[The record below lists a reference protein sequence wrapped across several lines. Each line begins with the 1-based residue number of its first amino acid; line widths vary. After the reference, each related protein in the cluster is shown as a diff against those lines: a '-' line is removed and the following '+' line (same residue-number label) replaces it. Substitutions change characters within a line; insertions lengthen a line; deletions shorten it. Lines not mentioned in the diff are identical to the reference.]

1 MKKFMMTLAAVF
13 CCAMTTTIFT
23 ACGSDDDD
31 NNGSPAERKIVGY
44 QVDYSL
50 NIPQTVYSLSASATC
65 GNLYLLFDKIEV
77 GYIDE
82 NGQEQREVVT
92 GGQWSK
98 TVTYKKTLDGY
109 LKLYLTKPA
118 SLDVESLPYEKYDQ
132 GVTCAPTLAL
142 QGVTVIYSDGKKEPP
157 TMYTPAKVSTSD
169 ASFAVSKGKLVEYL
183 GIFKDEVKVMSIKLE
198 V

>member
-1 MKKFMMTLAAVF
+1 MKKFLTMAAAAITLL
-13 CCAMTTTIFT
+13 MTTTVLT
-23 ACGSDDDD
+23 ACGSDDD
-31 NNGSPAERKIVGY
+31 NNDAPAERKIVGY

-82 NGQEQREVVT
+82 NGQEQREPVT

-98 TVTYKKTLDGY
+98 TVTYKSTLDGY

-132 GVTCAPTLAL
+132 GVTCVPTLAL

-169 ASFAVSKGKLVEYL
+169 ASFAVSKSKLADYL
-183 GIFKDEVKVMSIKLE
+183 SVFKDEVKVMSIKLE

>member
-23 ACGSDDDD
+23 ACGSDDD
-31 NNGSPAERKIVGY
+31 NNDAPAERKIVGY

-50 NIPQTVYSLSASATC
+50 DIPQTVYSLSASATC

-92 GGQWSK
+92 GGQWTK

-118 SLDVESLPYEKYDQ
+118 SLDVEGLPYEKYDQ
-132 GVTCAPTLAL
+132 GVTCVPTLAL

>member
-1 MKKFMMTLAAVF
+1 MKKFMMTLAAVL
-13 CCAMTTTIFT
+13 CCAMATTVFT
-23 ACGSDDDD
+23 ACGDDDD
-31 NNGSPAERKIVGY
+31 NNNDTPADRKIVGY

-50 NIPQTVYSLSASATC
+50 NIPQTVFSLSASATC

-82 NGQEQREVVT
+82 NGQEQREVVNN
-92 GGQWSK
+92 GRWSK
-98 TVTYKKTLDGY
+98 TVTYKKSLDGY

-118 SLDVESLPYEKYDQ
+118 NLDVESLPYEKYDQ
-132 GVTCAPTLAL
+132 GVTFTPTLGL
-142 QGVTVIYSDGKKEPP
+142 GGITVIYSDGKKEAP

-169 ASFAVSKGKLVEYL
+169 ASFAVSKNKLVDYL
-183 GIFKDEVKVMSIKLE
+183 SVFRDEVKVLSIKLE

>member
-1 MKKFMMTLAAVF
+1 MTLAAVL
-13 CCAMTTTIFT
+13 CCAMTTTVLT
-23 ACGSDDDD
+23 ACGGDDD
-31 NNGSPAERKIVGY
+31 NNDAPTERKIAGY

-65 GNLYLLFDKIEV
+65 GNLFL
-77 GYIDE
+77 
-82 NGQEQREVVT
+82 
-92 GGQWSK
+92 
-98 TVTYKKTLDGY
+98 

-132 GVTCAPTLAL
+132 GVTCVPTLAL

-169 ASFAVSKGKLVEYL
+169 ASFAISKSKLVEYL
-183 GIFKDEVKVMSIKLE
+183 SIFKDEVKIMSIKLE